1 MKTSF
6 HRIYTNDGLELH
18 GLLYKPDN
26 ESRTVLAQVHGMAGN
41 FYENKYLD
49 SLANTLTRNNIAFS
63 PFNNR
68 GNGHITTFV
77 KRNNDKIEYVK
88 AGNAHER
95 FEDCLIDIKSHIDFL
110 ESQGFTNI
118 HLSGH
123 SLGAPKVVYYLSKS
137 QDKRIK
143 SLILLS
149 PADMIGLVKDN
160 EQRFKEEITE
170 AEKLVKEGNGNSLL
184 SREVYDEYPISANTY
199 LNFFGNDSKIGVL
212 NFHKKEDEFKAL
224 SLINQPMLTVMGR
237 KDDVLI
243 VPIEEIMETIKKKA
257 ISSRKCE
264 YNILGEATHDY
275 RGFEQE
281 LANSVLDWLKNETQ
295 ENTSV

>member
-18 GLLYKPDN
+18 GLLHEPNN

-49 SLANTLTRNNIAFS
+49 SLADTLTKNNIAFS

-77 KRNNDKIEYVK
+77 KKNNDKIEYIK
-88 AGNAHER
+88 AGNAYER

-123 SLGAPKVVYYLSKS
+123 SLGAPKVVYYLAKS

-149 PADMIGLVKDN
+149 PADMVGLIKDN
-160 EQRFKEEITE
+160 EQSLKEETIE
-170 AEKLVKEGNGNSLL
+170 AERLLDQGKGNNLL
-184 SREVYDEYPISANTY
+184 SKEIWDEYPISANTY
-199 LNFFGNDSKIGVL
+199 LNFFGNDSEIGVL
-212 NFHKKEDEFKAL
+212 NFHKKDDDFKAL
-224 SLINQPMLTVMGR
+224 SLIKQPIFTVMGR

-243 VPIEEIMETIKKKA
+243 VPIEEIMKTIKEKA
-257 ISSRKCE
+257 ISSQKCE

-275 RGFEQE
+275 RGFEQG
-281 LANSVLDWLKNETQ
+281 LADCVLDWLIS
-295 ENTSV
+295 NT